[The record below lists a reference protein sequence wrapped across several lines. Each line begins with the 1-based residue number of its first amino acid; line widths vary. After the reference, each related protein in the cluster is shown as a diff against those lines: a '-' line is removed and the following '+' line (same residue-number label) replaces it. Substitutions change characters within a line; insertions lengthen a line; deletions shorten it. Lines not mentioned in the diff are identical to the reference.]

1 MLVLR
6 VQLRCSTSNLQTKNL
21 HGCKRRMT
29 IVNGSPAL
37 RLPYAHGG
45 GLLGRD
51 ASHRRPGNS
60 NPLTSGAKSCTE
72 PDIRATLTRIILPFN
87 TGIGKMCICGQD
99 AFREGPMVR
108 CLCSHRSRREH
119 HLMLHQ
125 HTDTRKWSCTMPMP
139 RQFRIVGAMHLRIAP
154 DKKALRCMLSIRNR
168 HSSRC

>member
-45 GLLGRD
+45 GVLGRD
-51 ASHRRPGNS
+51 PSHRRPGNS

-72 PDIRATLTRIILPFN
+72 PDIRQRSLGSSYHSIQGSGRCAYVGKAHSERGRWCGACARTGAEESIISCSINIPTRGN
-87 TGIGKMCICGQD
+87 GVAQC
-99 AFREGPMVR
+99 R
-108 CLCSHRSRREH
+108 CRVN
-119 HLMLHQ
+119 
-125 HTDTRKWSCTMPMP
+125 
-139 RQFRIVGAMHLRIAP
+139 FA
-154 DKKALRCMLSIRNR
+154 
-168 HSSRC
+168 